1 MVISGNATVD
11 FKDGKIHTLK
21 KGDLF
26 YVSSEPHDSWVVG
39 EEDYV
44 SVIRE
49 IDFTVGDAELHI
61 DQKYWGDLGTDSDAL
76 KALMEQIKA
85 FWQEQNSSSGIE
97 HSSQALVAISQLSR
111 ASGQENDSEARQ
123 AVQTLK
129 EHLRAI
135 KDLNKRNQT
144 KIQLLNMF
152 YDD

>member
-1 MVISGNATVD
+1 MSNSNNCALLIAGLIISQSVFIPMELSAQGGTTALD
-11 FKDGKIHTLK
+11 
-21 KGDLF
+21 
-26 YVSSEPHDSWVVG
+26 

-85 FWQEQNSSSGIE
+85 FWQEQNRSSVIE

-111 ASGQENDSEARQ
+111 ASGQENESEAKQ

-135 KDLNKRNQT
+135 KDLNQRNQT
-144 KIQLLNMF
+144 KFQLLNMF

>member
-1 MVISGNATVD
+1 MELSAQGGTTALN
-11 FKDGKIHTLK
+11 
-21 KGDLF
+21 
-26 YVSSEPHDSWVVG
+26 
-39 EEDYV
+39 EENYV
-44 SVIRE
+44 SVLRE
-49 IDFTVGDAELHI
+49 IDFTVGDAELHM

-85 FWQEQNSSSGIE
+85 FWQEQNSSSGVE

-135 KDLNKRNQT
+135 KDLSQSSQT
-144 KIQLLNMF
+144 KIQLLNLF
-152 YDD
+152 CDD